1 MPTIRQHIIDL
12 LTQREMNATELSQDL
27 GIREKEVYEHLPHIS
42 RSVAAQGKMLVI
54 LPSQC
59 LSCGYVFEER
69 KRFTR
74 PSRCARCRGTHLQR
88 PAYVISETEKGRRG
102 KSQQR
107 GRKTEANAFPL
118 KINDWVSEE
127 NIN

>member
-12 LTQREMNATELSQDL
+12 LTQREMNAIELSQDL

-42 RSVAAQGKMLVI
+42 RSMAAQGRILVI

-59 LSCGYVFEER
+59 LNCGYVFEER

-74 PSRCARCRGTHLQR
+74 PSRCAQCKGTHLQR
-88 PAYVISETEKGRRG
+88 PAYVISETGKGKGAKRKRG
-102 KSQQR
+102 
-107 GRKTEANAFPL
+107 L
-118 KINDWVSEE
+118 
-127 NIN
+127 